1 MTAQSLIRSLTTRGI
16 HIWAE
21 SDQLKLDAP
30 VGVITEQDRQVLAAW
45 KPELI
50 GLLTPDTKP
59 VREVVAELIALSHC
73 PDGCG
78 KLTLQDKARDVWF
91 CPSCRLWVI
100 AGVIQ

>member
-21 SDQLKLDAP
+21 DDQLKLDAP
-30 VGVITEQDRQVLAAW
+30 VGVITEQDRQVLTAW

-50 GLLTPDTKP
+50 SLLASAR
-59 VREVVAELIALSHC
+59 VVVAELIALNQC

-78 KLTLQDKARDVWF
+78 KLTLQDRKLDTWF